1 MTILESQ
8 GGENKKKSLALKAS
22 NSHDEESDEEE
33 EDQDFQLLIKKFTK
47 FAKRENLISE
57 KQNKPSK
64 CFECGEIGHIKPNCP
79 KLQKGEK
86 YKKLKKKQKAYMS
99 WENEDDSSTD
109 SDDDEVANICL
120 TANDEKDWGCD
131 HNQFSLRRGFIKN
144 VKLDAKKVLEI
155 LRQDGS
161 GLGARL
167 GLDELNV
174 RLSGILVKEVLTEI
188 LKIINFEED

>member
-1 MTILESQ
+1 TLQNLQYSLSMLGRTYLEQDIVSKVLRSLTPKWNSKISAIEEGRNYDQLTFDQLRGNLLTYEMTILESQ

-47 FAKRENLISE
+47 FAKREYLISK

-64 CFECGEIGHIKPNCP
+64 CFECGEIGHIN
-79 KLQKGEK
+79 QIVQN
-86 YKKLKKKQKAYMS
+86 YKRERSTRSSRRNKRHMS

-120 TANDEKDWGCD
+120 MANDEK
-131 HNQFSLRRGFIKN
+131 
-144 VKLDAKKVLEI
+144 
-155 LRQDGS
+155 
-161 GLGARL
+161 
-167 GLDELNV
+167 
-174 RLSGILVKEVLTEI
+174 
-188 LKIINFEED
+188 